1 VSRRSKNVGNRE
13 GAGRRKCTISVR
25 CHVSSLLIILS
36 SVGWSTVAVASLGN
50 KLPTIEADR
59 AHLSASANSEI
70 LGAATVHTLTSPNG
84 GIVKE
89 YSATDGTIF
98 AVSWKGPARP
108 DLRQLLGDRF
118 SAMSSMNHPGRR
130 YIRRI
135 VAVQRPS
142 LVILS
147 QGHPGAFF
155 GFAYDPSLVPSGF
168 SLDALR

>member
-1 VSRRSKNVGNRE
+1 MRKRSDGVE
-13 GAGRRKCTISVR
+13 ICGAM
-25 CHVSSLLIILS
+25 HVPRPENGPRSIRLILLTLFS
-36 SVGWSTVAVASLGN
+36 FGWPTVASASLGN

-59 AHLSASANSEI
+59 AHLSASINTEAS
-70 LGAATVHTLTSPNG
+70 GPATIHTLTSPNG

-89 YSATDGTIF
+89 YGAADGTIF

-118 SAMSSMNHPGRR
+118 STMASMPRPGRR
-130 YIRRI
+130 YMRR
-135 VAVQRPS
+135 VVTMQRPNF
-142 LVILS
+142 VILS

>member
-1 VSRRSKNVGNRE
+1 MSRRSKNVGNRK
-13 GAGRRKCTISVR
+13 GAGRQKFKSGVR
-25 CHVSSLLIILS
+25 CNVSFLLIILS
-36 SVGWSTVAVASLGN
+36 SVGWSSGAVASLGN

-59 AHLSASANSEI
+59 AHLSASANSET
-70 LGAATVHTLTSPNG
+70 LGTATIHTLTSPNG

-89 YSATDGTIF
+89 YAATDGTIF

-118 SAMSSMNHPGRR
+118 SAMSSERHPGRR
-130 YIRRI
+130 YMQRI
-135 VAVQRPS
+135 VTMRRPT